1 MTYIYGGPE
10 GGGTPYI
17 RGGVGRG
24 LCIRY
29 LGGVSYVN
37 NLGILLIT
45 LSYVIL
51 SVDIFC
57 SLE

>member
-1 MTYIYGGPE
+1 
-10 GGGTPYI
+10 
-17 RGGVGRG
+17 
-24 LCIRY
+24 
-29 LGGVSYVN
+29 VSYVN
-37 NLGILLIT
+37 NLGVLLIT